1 MTREENKARAAIVA
15 IDRAIEWQES
25 IKRQT
30 KDPTQRRRVE
40 ERILRLMRE
49 RMEESKILSEAA
61 EDRGVREQAAWTD
74 TSKELG

>member
-61 EDRGVREQAAWTD
+61 EDRGVREQAAWYN